1 MDQNCPDH
9 SIDLTMDRIER
20 EAKRAAEAKA
30 LEARFG
36 QGAEGRVGPAA
47 EAEAL
52 ARRIA
57 ELTQCHRVAYR
68 PTDWASVALKPRIQV
83 IRTNDREAEAR
94 RALNSFR
101 PTFFQRLF
109 GLDRDKRRALAAR
122 VAEAVV
128 EDEKAYRT
136 AWKAAQRENSQI
148 DFACKLAELDLR
160 TINDAVA
167 EHTEIAAAAGAVRRY
182 RFAVPTKGRFQ
193 ILLEAYDLVDLPS
206 EEAER
211 QPNGRALFKPMPQ
224 GRRHQLHG
232 ANVCASALRFA
243 VEMLGFLPL
252 DQVEVIVHGD
262 LRDSGTGL
270 FERHPI
276 LHLTLTHQQAAATPF
291 GPVDPMTLAAKLGAR
306 INWTIQQGFGPI
318 PLPEDG
324 LELA

>member
-101 PTFFQRLF
+101 PRSSRMAITSPGSRMTTM
-109 GLDRDKRRALAAR
+109 RRAL
-122 VAEAVV
+122 
-128 EDEKAYRT
+128 
-136 AWKAAQRENSQI
+136 WS
-148 DFACKLAELDLR
+148 
-160 TINDAVA
+160 
-167 EHTEIAAAAGAVRRY
+167 
-182 RFAVPTKGRFQ
+182 
-193 ILLEAYDLVDLPS
+193 
-206 EEAER
+206 
-211 QPNGRALFKPMPQ
+211 
-224 GRRHQLHG
+224 
-232 ANVCASALRFA
+232 
-243 VEMLGFLPL
+243 
-252 DQVEVIVHGD
+252 
-262 LRDSGTGL
+262 
-270 FERHPI
+270 
-276 LHLTLTHQQAAATPF
+276 
-291 GPVDPMTLAAKLGAR
+291 
-306 INWTIQQGFGPI
+306 
-318 PLPEDG
+318 
-324 LELA
+324 